1 MDIQVRNLTKK
12 DYVGL
17 KKSMEQAYDGVGE
30 TWSKENIQDL
40 IEIFPEGQLC
50 VEIDGQVVACAL
62 SIILNS
68 KKNNIYDSYYDII
81 DDGKF
86 SKHSNDGDTLYGIEV

>member
-12 DYVGL
+12 DYVDL

-40 IEIFPEGQLC
+40 IDLFPEGQLC
-50 VEIDGQVVACAL
+50 VEIDGHVVACAL

-68 KKNNIYDSYYDII
+68 KKIIFMIVIMRLLMTVSLANIVM
-81 DDGKF
+81 G
-86 SKHSNDGDTLYGIEV
+86 GIPCME

>member
-12 DYVGL
+12 DYVDL

-40 IEIFPEGQLC
+40 IELFPEGQLC
-50 VEIDGQVVACAL
+50 V
-62 SIILNS
+62 
-68 KKNNIYDSYYDII
+68 
-81 DDGKF
+81 
-86 SKHSNDGDTLYGIEV
+86 